1 MKDQP
6 NTTLTN
12 EQFNLLAALIDA
24 GIKAAGLQA
33 VSNDLPGA
41 VQAFAQLK
49 PEQPE
54 PEAEN
59 TDG

>member
-54 PEAEN
+54 PEKTEE
-59 TDG
+59 

>member
-1 MKDQP
+1 MSS
-6 NTTLTN
+6 T
-12 EQFNLLAALIDA
+12 

-41 VQAFAQLK
+41 VQAFAALK

-54 PEAEN
+54 PEKTEE
-59 TDG
+59 

>member
-6 NTTLTN
+6 NNTLTN
-12 EQFNLLAALIDA
+12 EQFNLLAALIDT

-41 VQAFAQLK
+41 VQAFAALK
-49 PEQPE
+49 PEQSE
-54 PEAEN
+54 PEKTEE
-59 TDG
+59 

>member
-6 NTTLTN
+6 NTLT
-12 EQFNLLAALIDA
+12 EQQFNLLAALIDA

-33 VSNDLPGA
+33 VTNDLPRA
-41 VQAFAQLK
+41 VQAFAALK

-54 PEAEN
+54 AEEKN

>member
-6 NTTLTN
+6 NTLT
-12 EQFNLLAALIDA
+12 EQQFNLLAALIDT

-33 VSNDLPGA
+33 VSNDLPRA
-41 VQAFAQLK
+41 VQAFAALK

-54 PEAEN
+54 PEKTEE
-59 TDG
+59 

>member
-1 MKDQP
+1 MKDQQ

-12 EQFNLLAALIDA
+12 EQFNLLAALIDT

-41 VQAFAQLK
+41 VQAFAALK
-49 PEQPE
+49 PE
-54 PEAEN
+54 PEAEE
-59 TDG
+59 

>member
-6 NTTLTN
+6 KTKITN
-12 EQFNLLAALIDA
+12 EQFNILAALIDA

-49 PEQPE
+49 PEQLE
-54 PEAEN
+54 PEEKNA
-59 TDG
+59 DG

>member
-6 NTTLTN
+6 HNTLP
-12 EQFNLLAALIDA
+12 EQPFNLLAALIDA

-41 VQAFAQLK
+41 VQAFAKLK

-54 PEAEN
+54 PEKTEE
-59 TDG
+59 

>member
-1 MKDQP
+1 MKDQQ

-33 VSNDLPGA
+33 VSNDLPRA
-41 VQAFAQLK
+41 VQAFAALK
-49 PEQPE
+49 PQQPE
-54 PEAEN
+54 PEAEE
-59 TDG
+59 

>member
-1 MKDQP
+1 MKDQQ
-6 NTTLTN
+6 NTLT
-12 EQFNLLAALIDA
+12 EQQFNLLAALIDA

-41 VQAFAQLK
+41 VQAFAALK
-49 PEQPE
+49 PKHSE
-54 PEAEN
+54 PEEKN

>member
-6 NTTLTN
+6 NTILTN
-12 EQFNLLAALIDA
+12 EQFNILAALIDA

-54 PEAEN
+54 PEKSE
-59 TDG
+59 

>member
-6 NTTLTN
+6 NTLTKQ
-12 EQFNLLAALIDA
+12 QFNILAQLLDL
-24 GIKAAGLQA
+24 GLKTAGLSA
-33 VSNDLPGA
+33 VSNDLPRA
-41 VQAFAQLK
+41 VQAFAALK

-54 PEAEN
+54 AEEKN